1 MSTSDAGAADVTGD
15 GAPDLV
21 LAGYV
26 GTGTTDCPPVALAV
40 VSGQDS
46 TLAFLQPIELPG
58 VKNNPRLAGAALGE
72 WDNVP
77 GIDLLANVYET
88 CPSLPDYG
96 EPHHLVVIRLSDGV
110 VLVDRATSK
119 DETASANPWPSQAA
133 RARCGW

>member
-1 MSTSDAGAADVTGD
+1 M
-15 GAPDLV
+15 
-21 LAGYV
+21 
-26 GTGTTDCPPVALAV
+26 ALAV

-58 VKNNPRLAGAALGE
+58 VKNNVRLAGAALGE
-72 WDNVP
+72 WDDVP

-110 VLVDRATSK
+110 VLADRATSK
-119 DETASANPWPSQAA
+119 RGDGQREPVAGQAA